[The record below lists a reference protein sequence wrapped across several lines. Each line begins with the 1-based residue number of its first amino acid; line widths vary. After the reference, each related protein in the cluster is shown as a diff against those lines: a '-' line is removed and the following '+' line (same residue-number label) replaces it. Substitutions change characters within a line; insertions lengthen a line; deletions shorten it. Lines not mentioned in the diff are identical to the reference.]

1 MYEIEESK
9 NKSERK
15 VGGANNH
22 FSEPTTSAKAWIEI
36 SGGATATRI
45 APGGALRPGLDVEEG
60 AEAGDKETGE
70 KGCDKEACAM
80 VGLVVTMVRLVEMR
94 HHQDRTRGWDMMKK
108 WSLTVARLVK
118 MRHHQDRTRAWDT
131 MK

>member
-15 VGGANNH
+15 VLGGTNNH

-36 SGGATATRI
+36 SGGGTTTRI
-45 APGGALRPGLDVEEG
+45 VPGGALRPGLDVEEG

-80 VGLVVTMVRLVEMR
+80 VGLVVVTMVRLVEMR
-94 HHQDRTRGWDMMKK
+94 HHQDRTRGWD
-108 WSLTVARLVK
+108 
-118 MRHHQDRTRAWDT
+118 T